1 MAPHKNADDHE
12 IPDLS
17 DLEAENIIV
26 RKKEKDRKKPIT
38 EFEDEPEERQADR
51 EK

>member
-1 MAPHKNADDHE
+1 MAARKKAEDHE

-26 RKKEKDRKKPIT
+26 RKKGKDRKKPIT
-38 EFEDEPEERQADR
+38 EFGDQPEELQPERK
-51 EK
+51 E